1 MEAHGISRERLLIDS
16 PLVMI
21 SLVDDQLDHLGDD
34 QPGLRQRRPLPGL
47 DW

>member
-21 SLVDDQLDHLGDD
+21 SLGDDQLDHLGDH